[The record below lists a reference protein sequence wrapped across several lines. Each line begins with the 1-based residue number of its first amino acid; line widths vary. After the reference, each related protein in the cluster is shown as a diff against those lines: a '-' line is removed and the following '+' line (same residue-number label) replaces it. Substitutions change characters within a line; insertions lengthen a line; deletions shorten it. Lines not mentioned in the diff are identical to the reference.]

1 MRSQHSGRASLRL
14 LLLLFLV
21 GTLPAGTAGAEAPF
35 AALTVTP
42 FGSQVYDITT
52 GVTTLP
58 EGGTI
63 TDQDTGV
70 SLDAK
75 RIEYRAQDYVEAWS
89 VSLTGSFG
97 KVAAEALRI
106 DLAAGLLTASGGLHL
121 ERDALAV
128 DALNLRFDANTQIAV
143 FGGGVTST
151 EPAFTADRVLLDV
164 TNGDVLLEGEYV
176 FDGGLFTM
184 RSPEGGG
191 MLALKLVVQ
200 DGVAGYDAATEVTP
214 EMLARFSAEL

>member
-1 MRSQHSGRASLRL
+1 L
-14 LLLLFLV
+14 LLLLV
-21 GTLPAGTAGAEAPF
+21 GTAGAEAPF

-42 FGSQVYDITT
+42 FGRQVYDITT

-70 SLDAK
+70 SLNAK
-75 RIEYRAQDYVEAWS
+75 RIEYRAQDYVEAWN
-89 VSLTGSFG
+89 VSLAGSFG
-97 KVAAEALRI
+97 NVAADALRI
-106 DLAAGLLTASGGLHL
+106 DLGAGLLMASGGLHL
-121 ERDALAV
+121 ERDALSV
-128 DALNLRFDANTQIAV
+128 DALNLRFDANTEIAV

-151 EPAFTADRVLLDV
+151 DPRFTADRVLLDV

-176 FDGGLFTM
+176 FEGGVFTM

-191 MLALKLVVQ
+191 MLALRLVVQ
-200 DGVAGYDAATEVTP
+200 DGVASYDAATEVTP
-214 EMLARFSAEL
+214 EMLERFTGDL